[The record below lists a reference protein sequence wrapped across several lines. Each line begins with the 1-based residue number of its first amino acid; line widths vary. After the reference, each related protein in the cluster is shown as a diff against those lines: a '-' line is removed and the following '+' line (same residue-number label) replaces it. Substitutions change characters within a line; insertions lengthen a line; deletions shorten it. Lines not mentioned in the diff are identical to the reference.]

1 MQRLP
6 TTRAAW
12 REVFKDGL
20 PWAAIELA
28 KDTGVM
34 NEQRFLHAFQELLK
48 TRKKAG
54 HSNEQVIEN
63 ARALEVFRYHWEPK
77 RFPGEVASRDSSS

>member
-1 MQRLP
+1 MPTLP
-6 TTRAAW
+6 QTRAAW
-12 REVFKDGL
+12 REMFKDGL

-34 NEQRFLHAFQELLK
+34 SEQRFLHAFQALLN

-54 HSNEQVIEN
+54 HSTQQVIEN

-77 RFPGEVASRDSSS
+77 HFPGE